1 MRLRVI
7 TPLALAALFVLAA
20 CGSSSPP
27 KASPGTSTGTT
38 TVTYEPAGV
47 NPSTS
52 AKMVC
57 TTEAQDEIAGALGM
71 SATKVTPPTWKDHI
85 YSCTYVYPKGS
96 FVLSVKELV
105 SEKTT
110 TDFFNAYKQKLGVK
124 ENLYGFS
131 GQGAFIAK
139 NDDVVVRKD
148 YKVLLV
154 DVKNVPKGT
163 GTFVP
168 AMVRPDVA
176 TNVASVIMNC
186 WPGA

>member
-7 TPLALAALFVLAA
+7 TPLALAALFVLGA
-20 CGSSSPP
+20 CGSSGPP
-27 KASPGTSTGTT
+27 KAGAKSTTGATP
-38 TVTYEPAGV
+38 VTYEPAGI

-57 TTEAQDEIAGALGM
+57 TTEAQGDMADALGM
-71 SATKVTPPTWKDHI
+71 PATRVTPPTWKDHI

-110 TDFFNAYKQKLGVK
+110 TDFFNAEKQKLGVK
-124 ENLYGFS
+124 ENLFGL
-131 GQGAFIAK
+131 GQGAFIAT